1 MVFAIC
7 WVCLVVLMK
16 IQLLSWTVRVLNKPR
31 KREIVKNLL
40 WDWRCDVV
48 CLQETKLDHLDLLL
62 VQSIWSNPY
71 VGWEVINVVNTAR
84 SILLMWEKRVVEKVY
99 SYQRSLSLVLGKELL
114 MGLSGLV
121 LEFMVPQGMLI
132 EEIFGLN

>member
-1 MVFAIC
+1 MVFAIR

-16 IQLLSWTVRVLNKPR
+16 IQLFSWTVRGLNNPR

-121 LEFMVPQGMLI
+121 L
-132 EEIFGLN
+132 

>member
-40 WDWRCDVV
+40 WDWSCDVV

-62 VQSIWSNPY
+62 VQSI
-71 VGWEVINVVNTAR
+71 
-84 SILLMWEKRVVEKVY
+84 
-99 SYQRSLSLVLGKELL
+99 
-114 MGLSGLV
+114 
-121 LEFMVPQGMLI
+121 
-132 EEIFGLN
+132 